1 MTETTRQRMLTA
13 TAELL
18 QERGFR
24 GTSLNDILEESDA
37 PRGSIYYHFP
47 GGKEELALE
56 ATRLEVQG
64 ITDYLV
70 AAFENAA
77 GPVEAVRAYV
87 QGAREH
93 TRTSGYR
100 LGCPVASLILGGPE
114 PLSSL
119 AEVCRQALE
128 EWHEIIRD
136 GLAAGG
142 VSDARADSLA
152 TLILTSVEGALI
164 MARSRRDPAPLD
176 TLADEL
182 AGAVDAALEGVAGIR
197 GR

>member
-1 MTETTRQRMLTA
+1 MTQSTRERMLTA

-56 ATRLEVQG
+56 ATRLEVQR

-70 AAFENAA
+70 AAFENSA
-77 GPVEAVRAYV
+77 GPVEAIRAYV
-87 QGAREH
+87 HGAREH

-100 LGCPVASLILGGPE
+100 LGCPVASLVLDAPE
-114 PLSSL
+114 PFSSV
-119 AEVCRQALE
+119 AEICRQALE

-142 VSDARADSLA
+142 VSDERADSLA

-182 AGAVDAALEGVAGIR
+182 AGAVGAALEGTAGRR
-197 GR
+197 G